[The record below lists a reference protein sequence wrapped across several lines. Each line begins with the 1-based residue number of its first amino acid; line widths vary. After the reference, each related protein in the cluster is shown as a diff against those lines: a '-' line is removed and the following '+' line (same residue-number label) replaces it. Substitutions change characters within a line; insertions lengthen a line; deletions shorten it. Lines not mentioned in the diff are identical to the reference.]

1 MLDTLQQPSTPMPEQ
16 ASAQDPKD
24 EQTES
29 SKRAVHV
36 WLERIHSAKRKWE
49 PDFKR
54 MKENARFAAGWQ
66 WPDQEQMDDDRYI
79 VNVTNQVVN
88 QKVATLYA
96 RNPTVVFKKR
106 ERLFYQIWDGRIETL
121 AQAVQKAQAGA
132 QMGVMPDM
140 QTMALIQDY
149 SNGQRL
155 KQLLDKVGQTLEIL
169 YKWMCDETE
178 PDFKKQ
184 MKQMVR
190 RVVITG
196 VAYVKQEFERS
207 NMNDLMEASSLDV
220 SQVKRAKLAQ
230 FYMDKLSKGD
240 LDVDDERVFY
250 LKGLLEGLQAGT
262 QYEDQAPKE
271 RLTYNFP
278 KSWHLIPD
286 ESCTNIDGFIG
297 ADWVAEQ
304 FLPTLEEVCAFFQV
318 EIQPTAVTKFYND
331 NGQETELKDFL
342 ITPDGKTFKK
352 DPRVCVYEVYNKR
365 DKTHLFLLD
374 GWPDFLVA
382 PMPVEPCTKHFW
394 PWYSVTFN
402 DIEAC
407 DDNELPVSPFP
418 PSDVQQMKS
427 AQLER
432 NRMRE
437 ELRNTRKAKVPKT
450 LVFKGLLSLTEG
462 DKDKLMTAPS
472 NGIIEVDAMPQSGK
486 LSDAIAAW
494 PTQPLEPAVY
504 DVSTTDQDVL
514 MATGLQEANIGPAPK
529 GKNRESATAAS
540 IAEQSRITKS
550 ASNVDDLDGLL
561 SDLALNGGQLLL
573 QECSPDTIRQVVGPG
588 AVWPM
593 ADKQDFIDLIYLEV
607 EAASSGRPNKAM
619 EVSNWERLGPI
630 LQQLGANP
638 HWMVRETVKRL
649 DDRMDVADAFPLVPP
664 QNVPPAWGVQ
674 SPQQDGQQGGGESG
688 TSQPPPPQRGPQ
700 QQMQQPAP
708 QPQLGQGV
716 AQQQASVPTQ

>member
-1 MLDTLQQPSTPMPEQ
+1 MLDTLQQPSASMPVQ
-16 ASAQDPKD
+16 ASAASEQDETSSS
-24 EQTES
+24 EQ
-29 SKRAVHV
+29 RAVQV
-36 WLERIHSAKRKWE
+36 WLQKIRAAKRKWE
-49 PDFKR
+49 ADFKR

-66 WPDQEQMDDDRYI
+66 WPDQDKMDDDRYI

-106 ERLFYQIWDGRIETL
+106 ERLLYQLWDGRIETL
-121 AQAVQKAQAGA
+121 ASAVMGA
-132 QMGVMPDM
+132 QQAAQGGAMPDM

-149 SNGQRL
+149 TNGQRI
-155 KQLLDKVGQTLEIL
+155 KELLDKVGQTMEIV
-169 YKWMCDETE
+169 YKWMCDDTE

-190 RVVITG
+190 RTVITG
-196 VAYVKQEFERS
+196 VGYVKQEFERS
-207 NMNDLMEASSLDV
+207 NMNDLMEASNLDT
-220 SQVKRAKLAQ
+220 SMVKRQKMAQ
-230 FYMDKLSKGD
+230 FYMEKLSKGD
-240 LDVDDERVFY
+240 LDIDDERVFY
-250 LKGLLEGLQAGT
+250 LKSLLEGLQASA
-262 QYEDQAPKE
+262 QYDQQQIEE

-278 KSWHLIPD
+278 KSWNIIPD
-286 ESCTNIDGFIG
+286 EACTNIDGFIG

-304 FLPTLEEVCAFFQV
+304 FLPTLEEVNAFFQV
-318 EIQPTAVTKFYND
+318 DVQANSLTKFYND
-331 NGQETELKDFL
+331 QGQETELKDFL
-342 ITPDGKTFKK
+342 ITPDGKAYNR
-352 DPRVCVYEVYNKR
+352 PLRVCVYDLYNKT
-365 DKTHLFLLD
+365 DKTHMFLLD
-374 GWPDFLVA
+374 GHPDFLVT
-382 PMPVEPCTKHFW
+382 PQPVEPCTKHFW
-394 PWYSVTFN
+394 PWFSVTFN

-407 DDNELPVSPFP
+407 DDPEFPVSPFP

-427 AQLER
+427 AQKER

-437 ELRNTRKAKVPKT
+437 ELRNTRMAKVPKT
-450 LVFKGLLSLTEG
+450 LIMKGLIQFTEG
-462 DKDKLMTAPS
+462 DKDKIMTAPS
-472 NGIIEVDAMPQSGK
+472 NACIEVDAMPQSGK

-494 PTQPLEPAVY
+494 PTEPLEPAIY

-573 QECSPDTIRQVVGPG
+573 QECSPDTVRRIVGPG

-593 ADKQDFIDLIYLEV
+593 ADKTDFVDLIYLEV

-619 EVSNWERLGPI
+619 EVSNWERLGPV

-638 HWMVRETVKRL
+638 HWMVRETIKRL
-649 DDRMDVADAFPLVPP
+649 DDRMDPTEAFPLVPP
-664 QNVPPAWGVQ
+664 QNVPPSWDGQQQ
-674 SPQQDGQQGGGESG
+674 SPQGGQQ
-688 TSQPPPPQRGPQ
+688 QRGQ
-700 QQMQQPAP
+700 AGGQVIGSSSNQPAQP

-716 AQQQASVPTQ
+716 AQQQSMVPTQ